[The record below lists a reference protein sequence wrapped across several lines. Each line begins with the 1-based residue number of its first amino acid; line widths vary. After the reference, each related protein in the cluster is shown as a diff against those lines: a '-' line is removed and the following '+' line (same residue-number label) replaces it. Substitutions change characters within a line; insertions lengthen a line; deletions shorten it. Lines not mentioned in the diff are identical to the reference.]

1 MDTRNNFSQSSLD
14 LLGGKADSLDF
25 IELKKKGA
33 GLAKAEKK
41 IL

>member
-1 MDTRNNFSQSSLD
+1 LD

-25 IELKKKGA
+25 LELKRKGA
-33 GLAKAEKK
+33 DLPKAEKK